1 MSPRPAAR
9 HPPIGLREPSGTGQ
23 APIRMA
29 EETVQGEVISMDAR
43 ARDMLREIVEAGGKA
58 RYVRIHVGHG

>member
-1 MSPRPAAR
+1 
-9 HPPIGLREPSGTGQ
+9 
-23 APIRMA
+23 MA
-29 EETVQGEVISMDAR
+29 DQVGQGEIISMDAR